1 MSEKEKR
8 NFRKISCFRYRGRVV
23 ENGEVYDFA
32 FNIQEFDESDEY
44 MKDIYYRYDSREG
57 KLSKTE
63 NVNEAFLT
71 EYDPNAEV
79 DYLTAR

>member
-1 MSEKEKR
+1 MWK
-8 NFRKISCFRYRGRVV
+8 
-23 ENGEVYDFA
+23 NGEVYDFA

-63 NVNEAFLT
+63 NVNEAFS
-71 EYDPNAEV
+71 D
-79 DYLTAR
+79 